1 MAGAREVEAF
11 GIAFA
16 VNDNLSISYNQH
28 DMTYKKN
35 GSSADVTQE
44 STGIAI
50 AYTMGGATIA
60 IQNNSK
66 IT

>member
-1 MAGAREVEAF
+1 
-11 GIAFA
+11 
-16 VNDNLSISYNQH
+16 
-28 DMTYKKN
+28 MTYKKN

-60 IQNNSK
+60 IQNNSQDNHQVLQVLTMK
-66 IT
+66 LQKLVCH